1 MREEKNMEKEKR
13 ERERERERER
23 DNKICIFVCWV
34 FPIMTPKY
42 IPIEA
47 KFHISTTTKKLSKLD
62 LFIPIKFSSF
72 Y

>member
-47 KFHISTTTKKLSKLD
+47 KFHISTTTKKLPKLD
-62 LFIPIKFSSF
+62 HFIQINFSSL

>member
-47 KFHISTTTKKLSKLD
+47 KFHISTTTK
-62 LFIPIKFSSF
+62 
-72 Y
+72 

>member
-1 MREEKNMEKEKR
+1 MSERRKKYGKRE

-47 KFHISTTTKKLSKLD
+47 KFHISTTTKKLPKLD
-62 LFIPIKFSSF
+62 HFIQINFSSL